1 MEHQQYLDDKMH
13 QLRVVCQSQWDY
25 LNYSDLLNWLEDNFA
40 DDVEGRYYATK
51 ILLHTVYY
59 KKKDIERLIEYGL
72 DEKIYG
78 EIVKAELICNGNIYI
93 SNSEALSKVNALK
106 ESTFFIPLLDSE
118 KPHESGNSIIGDLVH
133 KHYFN
138 KEQVDFHFKVDEEK
152 LSKYKILVFVDDCIG
167 SGSQLKKFWNSEPI
181 QKIRRICETYK
192 IKIYYLVLVGYNK
205 NLEILKKENKVE
217 GIEIVV
223 CDLLSDKNRVFA
235 DDNIIWNNDDKERE
249 KAILYFEGIKKNK
262 GVSFTGFKK
271 LDFAVILHDRLPN
284 WSLPIFWKDKL
295 GWKNLLRRKTS
306 LD

>member
-1 MEHQQYLDDKMH
+1 MEYQHYLDDKMH

-25 LNYSDLLNWLEDNFA
+25 LNYSDLLNWLEDNFS

-72 DEKIYG
+72 NEKIYG
-78 EIVKAELICNGNIYI
+78 EIVKVDLIRNGNIYI
-93 SNSEALSKVNALK
+93 ANSEALSKVNALK
-106 ESTFFIPLLDSE
+106 DLTFFIPLLDSE

-181 QKIRRICETYK
+181 QKIRRICEKYG

-205 NLEILKKENKVE
+205 NLENLKRENKVE
-217 GIEIVV
+217 GIDIVV

-235 DDNIIWNNDDKERE
+235 DDNIIWDKEEGERE
-249 KAILYFEGIKKNK
+249 KAIAYFEGIKKTK
-262 GVSFTGFKK
+262 GINFVGFKK

-284 WSLPIFWKDKL
+284 WSLPIFWKDKH
-295 GWKNLLRRKTS
+295 GWKYLLRRKTS